1 MSSLSFFA
9 KLISIFCG
17 FSLLFMLLVVMSP
30 FFVVAHNSTV
40 DVPCNIFLIEK
51 SIFPFVVVSS
61 LSFFY
66 ARRSISITY
75 LIAPSAA
82 PSLPQYL
89 INSHQRY
96 VPSILK
102 QDFTMPCNFFLLLLV
117 GQYVFSKNLSSHA
130 KFIAKL
136 MLFLFACAISVR

>member
-1 MSSLSFFA
+1 MYLDFLKTISLSPPFYVLSFFFCEVNQHI
-9 KLISIFCG
+9 LRIFIAVYVACCDV
-17 FSLLFMLLVVMSP
+17 S

-66 ARRSISITY
+66 ARRSISITD

-82 PSLPQYL
+82 PSRPHYL

-96 VPSILK
+96 VPSLLK
-102 QDFTMPCNFFLLLLV
+102 QDFAMHCNVFYFV
-117 GQYVFSKNLSSHA
+117 GGGGPVCF
-130 KFIAKL
+130 
-136 MLFLFACAISVR
+136 